1 MAKAINPLI
10 HLSSLRK
17 TSEQLNNRLISVIE
31 EMKQKQ
37 TVDREILI
45 SIMST
50 IIECDKQIIETE
62 YTHKGRFDERSD
74 GQKKERAR
82 GMGY

>member
-10 HLSSLRK
+10 HVASLRK

-31 EMKQKQ
+31 EMKQKKA
-37 TVDREILI
+37 VDREILI

-50 IIECDKQIIETE
+50 IIECDRQTIETE
-62 YTHKGRFDERSD
+62 HTHKGRF
-74 GQKKERAR
+74 K
-82 GMGY
+82 